1 MPNVEAPLEASTMF
15 AAIGLKDTQSL
26 LALVF
31 QRAPTFDRTT
41 VFWCHLAYT
50 VSEMASGEMTR

>member
-1 MPNVEAPLEASTMF
+1 MANVEAPLEASTMF

-31 QRAPTFDRTT
+31 QRAAKFDRTT
-41 VFWCHLAYT
+41 VFWCHLAYNAY
-50 VSEMASGEMTR
+50 SE